1 MEAQK
6 GRRGLVGMTSYQLT
20 KRLGVEFG
28 LSWLQLLQF
37 EEAICRPEDSWTFK
51 KWVQHLQE
59 NGFSDDEIISI
70 ARKRMEVEAQKA
82 AVGGLKNE
90 RLVCNYA

>member
-1 MEAQK
+1 MEAQEG
-6 GRRGLVGMTSYQLT
+6 GRVSVGITSYQLT
-20 KRLGVEFG
+20 KRLGVEYG
-28 LSWLQLLQF
+28 LSWLQLLRF

-59 NGFSDDEIISI
+59 NKFSDDEIISI
-70 ARKRMEVEAQKA
+70 ARKRLEVEAQKT
-82 AVGGLKNE
+82 AVGGLKNV